1 MLSEK
6 ISSLSPRVQSIFGK
20 VAKIME
26 NPIIQMV
33 EKHTSHTLR
42 DPVVQWYN
50 RDISIF
56 FKKSLHK
63 L

>member
-1 MLSEK
+1 
-6 ISSLSPRVQSIFGK
+6 
-20 VAKIME
+20 ME

-42 DPVVQWYN
+42 DPVVRWYN

-56 FKKSLHK
+56 
-63 L
+63 